1 MLAGLH
7 IKQYFASV
15 ENPQSNGRVESANK
29 VILNGLKKRLI
40 KAGTSWVEDLYQVL
54 WSYRTTPHSSTGET
68 PFQMVYGSDAVIPI
82 EIGHPSWRV
91 MYPAQKNEQLLR
103 KDSDMVKEIREA
115 ARIKELS
122 RKQQVAQ
129 RYNLRV
135 IPRSFQP
142 GDLVLRRAS
151 IGNRNAKDGKLRAN
165 WEGPFRVKTVTA
177 NGAYHLETLKGKEI
191 PRTLNV
197 ADLRRYYS

>member
-1 MLAGLH
+1 
-7 IKQYFASV
+7 
-15 ENPQSNGRVESANK
+15 
-29 VILNGLKKRLI
+29 
-40 KAGTSWVEDLYQVL
+40 
-54 WSYRTTPHSSTGET
+54 
-68 PFQMVYGSDAVIPI
+68 MVYGSDTVIPV

-91 MYPAQKNEQLLR
+91 MYPAQENEQLLR
-103 KDSDMVKEIREA
+103 EDSDMVEEIREA
-115 ARIKELS
+115 SRIKKLS

-135 IPRSFQP
+135 VSRRFQI

-151 IGNRNAKDGKLRAN
+151 IGNPNAKDGYLRAN
-165 WEGPFRVKTVTA
+165 SEGPFQVKTIAA
-177 NGAYHLETLKGKEI
+177 NGAYHLETLKGKQI